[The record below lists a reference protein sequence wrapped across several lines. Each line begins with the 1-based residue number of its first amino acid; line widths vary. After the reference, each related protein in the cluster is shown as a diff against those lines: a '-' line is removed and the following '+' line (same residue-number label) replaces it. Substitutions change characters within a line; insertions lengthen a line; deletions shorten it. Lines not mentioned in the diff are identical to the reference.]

1 MMAAASKSRLI
12 WIAMILVCCSPLAV
26 WLASVNS
33 PLAYVR
39 LNGLPPGQQ
48 LYLLAKLAG
57 LFALCLFWL
66 QCLLALATRAPL
78 LAGFPAATPRLHIR
92 LGATTAVLIFG
103 HVVLFIA
110 AASARTGHI
119 AWEWLLPN
127 FTHGDYKF
135 NVGLGALAFWLVG
148 LTVFAGWRTARG
160 QRRWKVVH
168 LLWPVV
174 FGLAFL
180 HAFAI
185 GTESRYGA
193 MRYLLIFIAV
203 SVVLAG
209 IARIPHAR
217 KDHAA
222 NSPVL
227 HPLPGVDR
235 SKGSS
240 HV

>member
-1 MMAAASKSRLI
+1 MIATAAKHRLI
-12 WIAMILVCCSPLAV
+12 WTAMILVCCSPLAV
-26 WLASVNS
+26 WVASVNS

-39 LNGLPPGQQ
+39 LDGLPPGQQ

-57 LFALCLFWL
+57 LFAICLFWL

-78 LAGFPAATPRLHIR
+78 LTGFPAATPRLHIR
-92 LGATTAVLIFG
+92 LGATTALLILG
-103 HVVLFIA
+103 HVVLFVA
-110 AASARTGHI
+110 AASARTGHL

-135 NVGLGALAFWLVG
+135 NVGLGALAFWLVC

-160 QRRWKVVH
+160 QRRWKAVH

-174 FGLAFL
+174 FGMAFL

-193 MRYLLIFIAV
+193 MRY
-203 SVVLAG
+203 VVVFVAISLMLAG
-209 IARIPHAR
+209 IARILRAR
-217 KDHAA
+217 KSHAA
-222 NSPVL
+222 HSTVQ
-227 HPLPGVDR
+227 HPLPGVAR

>member
-1 MMAAASKSRLI
+1 MMPAAVKHRLI
-12 WIAMILVCCSPLAV
+12 WAVMLLVCASPLVV
-26 WLASVNS
+26 WMASVNS

-39 LNGLPPGQQ
+39 VGGLPPGQQ

-57 LFALCLFWL
+57 LFAICLFWL
-66 QCLLALATRAPL
+66 QCLLALATRAPFL
-78 LAGFPAATPRLHIR
+78 TGFPAATPRLHIR
-92 LGATTAVLIFG
+92 LGATTAVLILG

-119 AWEWLLPN
+119 TWEWLLPN
-127 FTHGDYKF
+127 LTHGDYKF
-135 NVGLGALAFWLVG
+135 NVGLGALAFWLVC

-160 QRRWKVVH
+160 QRRWKAVH

-193 MRYLLIFIAV
+193 MRGVMVFLAL
-203 SVVLAG
+203 SVG
-209 IARIPHAR
+209 IA
-217 KDHAA
+217 
-222 NSPVL
+222 
-227 HPLPGVDR
+227 GVGR
-235 SKGSS
+235 WLSMRQRRPTASSKYLEAKT
-240 HV
+240 VR

>member
-1 MMAAASKSRLI
+1 MIAAASKGRLI

-26 WLASVNS
+26 WMASVNS
-33 PLAYVR
+33 PLSYFRVG
-39 LNGLPPGQQ
+39 GLPPGQQ

-57 LFALCLFWL
+57 LFAICLFWL

-78 LAGFPAATPRLHIR
+78 LTGFPAATPRLHIR
-92 LGATTAVLIFG
+92 LGATTAVLILG
-103 HVVLFIA
+103 HMVLFVA
-110 AASARTGHI
+110 AASARTGHF

-135 NVGLGALAFWLVG
+135 NVGLGALAFWLVC

-160 QRRWKVVH
+160 QRRWKVIH

-193 MRYLLIFIAV
+193 MRGVMVF
-203 SVVLAG
+203 LALTVG
-209 IARIPHAR
+209 IAGVGRWLSMRQRRP
-217 KDHAA
+217 AA
-222 NSPVL
+222 A
-227 HPLPGVDR
+227 
-235 SKGSS
+235 SKRLESKA
-240 HV
+240 VR

>member
-1 MMAAASKSRLI
+1 MMPVAAKHRLI
-12 WIAMILVCCSPLAV
+12 WTAMILVCCSPLAV
-26 WLASVNS
+26 WMASVNN

-39 LNGLPPGQQ
+39 VGGLPPGQQ

-57 LFALCLFWL
+57 LFAICLFWL

-78 LAGFPAATPRLHIR
+78 LTGFPAATPRLHIR
-92 LGATTAVLIFG
+92 LGATTSVLILG
-103 HVVLFIA
+103 HMVLFVA
-110 AASARTGHI
+110 AASARTGQL

-135 NVGLGALAFWLVG
+135 NVGLGALAFWLVC
-148 LTVFAGWRTARG
+148 LTIFAGWRTARG
-160 QRRWKVVH
+160 DRRWRAIH

-193 MRYLLIFIAV
+193 MRYLVMFIAISLAFAAVVRWRRAIKV
-203 SVVLAG
+203 SGSRSTV
-209 IARIPHAR
+209 
-217 KDHAA
+217 
-222 NSPVL
+222 S
-227 HPLPGVDR
+227 HPASGVTR
-235 SKGSS
+235 
-240 HV
+240 